1 MQDSGFSAEF
11 MLAVAVILFLNCTP
25 ALGADSCQPVFDA
38 LTKVVSTPSHRYTT
52 HTAPSLDGPVI
63 THEETIY
70 TREKTYRRVN
80 DKWAESPLTKGEILE
95 REQGNRRQGK
105 SSCLFIR
112 TEAVNGEMADV
123 YSMHNESAVSKEE
136 AWMWILRQAG
146 LPLREELDI
155 DTGGN
160 SGKNHVSIRYEYGN
174 VKSP

>member
-1 MQDSGFSAEF
+1 MQDLGFSAPL
-11 MLAVAVILFLNCTP
+11 MLAVATIAFFNC
-25 ALGADSCQPVFDA
+25 AFSSGSDSCLPVFDA

-52 HTAPSLDGPVI
+52 HTASSLDGPVI

-70 TREKTYRRVN
+70 TREKTYRRLN
-80 DKWAESPLTKGEILE
+80 DKWAESPLTKDEILE
-95 REQGNRRQGK
+95 REQGNRRHGNAT
-105 SSCLFIR
+105 CLFLR

-123 YSMHNESAVSKEE
+123 YSMHNESAVSKED
-136 AWMWILRQAG
+136 AWMWILKQAG